1 MEVIISMIKNV
12 LVATDGSAHAKH
24 ASELGVELAKNSGG
38 KVFALFIAD
47 KSRYFEPMG
56 GVSYN
61 IADKVVQ
68 GLKSEIQAEGENA
81 TKHVEEMAKKAGVPV
96 EKKIIEGH
104 PADDI
109 MKFAEDI
116 KASVIVV
123 GSIGLRGIRKF
134 QLGSVT
140 EKVVHNSKVPVLVV
154 Y

>member
-1 MEVIISMIKNV
+1 MVKNV
-12 LVATDGSAHAKH
+12 LIATDGSKH
-24 ASELGVELAKNSGG
+24 AEDAAKLGVELAKNCGG
-38 KVFALFIAD
+38 KVFALFVAD
-47 KSRYFEPMG
+47 NERYFEPMG

-68 GLKSEIQAEGENA
+68 GLKAELKLEGENA
-81 TKHVEEMAKKAGVPV
+81 TKEVEDLATKAGVPI

-104 PADDI
+104 PPEEI
-109 MKFAEDI
+109 MKFADNI
-116 KASVIVV
+116 KADMIVL

-140 EKVVHNSKVPVLVV
+140 DKVVHNSKIPVLVV